1 MTQLALHGLSF
12 ARNHNS
18 WRGAGFLYVM
28 PHVWCMVRRILK
40 SLLILTLGVFV
51 IGCTQILRNSGTP
64 ALPPASPEALRMAT
78 YNVHYIVVPRAEGPW
93 SMADWER
100 RKGPLDMAF
109 KALEADVIGFQEME
123 SFAGSAISLD
133 NLTLDWLLSNNP
145 NYGAAAAG
153 DPREFPSTQPI
164 LYRRDRLQMLG
175 QGWFFFSET
184 PDVLYARTFNG
195 SYPAFASWAEFRDL
209 RSDRVFRVVNVHTD
223 FSSRSNRLQSAELI
237 AERIKPWIEA
247 GETLYVIGDMNAR
260 LGARKLAIMED
271 VGVTFTPVKGATF
284 HFNRGLNLFGAIDHI
299 GYAGPAQPLGAP
311 VVLRQK
317 FDGEWPTDHYPVVAD
332 FAP

>member
-1 MTQLALHGLSF
+1 
-12 ARNHNS
+12 
-18 WRGAGFLYVM
+18 
-28 PHVWCMVRRILK
+28 
-40 SLLILTLGVFV
+40 
-51 IGCTQILRNSGTP
+51 
-64 ALPPASPEALRMAT
+64 MAT

-100 RKGPLDMAF
+100 RKGPLDTAF

-123 SFAGSAISLD
+123 SFAGGAISLD
-133 NLTLDWLLSNNP
+133 NLALDWLLTNNL

-195 SYPAFASWAEFRDL
+195 SYPAFASWAEFRDM

-247 GETLYVIGDMNAR
+247 GETLFVIGDMNAR

-299 GYAGPAQPLGAP
+299 GYAGPVQPLGAP

-317 FDGEWPTDHYPVVAD
+317 FDGEWPTDHYPVVVD